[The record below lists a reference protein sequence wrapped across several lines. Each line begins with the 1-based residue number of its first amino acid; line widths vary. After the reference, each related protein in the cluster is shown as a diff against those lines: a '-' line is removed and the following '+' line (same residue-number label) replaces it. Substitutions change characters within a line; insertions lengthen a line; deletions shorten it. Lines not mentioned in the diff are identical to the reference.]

1 MGLLVGAFAPHST
14 PLPASVI
21 KPLQTLV
28 ASSTGSQPPASTP
41 DSAGWYLA
49 SAPLHDAAARWT
61 GLNGAVAIAGQLLL
75 DTSQDSDTDVLSR
88 MIGND
93 DALDATL
100 AAACGQFCAALVEPG
115 RRVTL
120 ASDRLG
126 IRSLHYGEVDGA
138 LVFGSSI
145 NQLLTLFPRFAEQAD
160 MAGQAQLAALGF
172 TLGDRTA
179 YGALKVVPPG
189 HALVFERGPAH
200 LSPKPR
206 RYASWSR
213 SDPQGRGWREDHA
226 ARSLSQAFAA
236 AVERRPASV
245 AYLSGGLDSRC
256 VAAQLARSSREVHT
270 INFAPAGS
278 ADLALGALAARAL
291 GTRHFEDSGGAPD
304 FWVRSVSS
312 VRAWCDSQGVAA
324 DGIRVATGF
333 GGESVLAPT
342 NITEAIAADMRAGRS
357 EAAMERFLGGCA
369 ALRSRALQA
378 VWRRALPRLLMDSAL
393 EELARYPAADP
404 AQSFHLFL
412 LHNEVRGA
420 LARHFADLATRRLHW
435 LLPFLDRHV
444 VAIALQAP
452 TDALLRHR
460 FYYRWL
466 QEFGDAV
473 SAVPWQAY
481 PGSLPCPVPTPPGLR
496 DQWAGGWLDA
506 AAHRADLD
514 GLVARVVQ
522 SMRRPGF
529 PDGLLDRRVVW
540 LACLLVR
547 MGVHRF
553 EHVLRL
559 ADGCTG
565 RAARIYT

>member
-1 MGLLVGAFAPHST
+1 MGLLVGAFALHST
-14 PLPASVI
+14 PLPASVVE
-21 KPLQTLV
+21 PLQTLLP
-28 ASSTGSQPPASTP
+28 SSPGSEVPKWTP
-41 DSAGWYLA
+41 ELSGWYLI
-49 SAPLHDAAARWT
+49 SAPLHDTGARRI
-61 GLNGAVAIAGQLLL
+61 GASGAIAIAGQLLL
-75 DTSQDSDTDVLSR
+75 DGPQDDDTAVLTR
-88 MIGND
+88 TMGDD

-120 ASDRLG
+120 VTDRLG
-126 IRSLHYGEVDGA
+126 IRSLHYGYVDGA
-138 LVFGSSI
+138 VVFGASI
-145 NQLLTLFPRFAEQAD
+145 HQLLELFPSFAEQAD

-172 TLGDRTA
+172 TLGERTA

-200 LSPKPR
+200 PVPRAR
-206 RYASWSR
+206 RYANWSLT
-213 SDPQGRGWREDHA
+213 DPQARGWRDDLA
-226 ARSLSQAFAA
+226 AQSLSEAFAA
-236 AVERRPASV
+236 SVARRPASV

-256 VAAQLARSSREVHT
+256 VAAQLARSGREVHT
-270 INFAPAGS
+270 INFAPSGS
-278 ADLALGALAARAL
+278 ADLALGALSARAL
-291 GTRHFEDSGGAPD
+291 GTRHFEDTRGAPD

-312 VRAWCDSQGVAA
+312 VRSWCSSQGLAA

-342 NITEAIAADMRAGRS
+342 NITAAIATDMRVGRAR
-357 EAAMERFLGGCA
+357 AAMERFLGNCG
-369 ALRSRALQA
+369 ALRSRALRP
-378 VWRRALPRLLMDSAL
+378 VWRQALPGLLMDSAL

-435 LLPFLDRHV
+435 LLPFLDRDV

-466 QEFGDAV
+466 QEFGHAV
-473 SAVPWQAY
+473 TAVPWQAY
-481 PGSLPCPVPTPPGLR
+481 PGSLPCPVPAPPGLR
-496 DQWAGGWLDA
+496 DQWSDGWLDA
-506 AAHRADLD
+506 ASRRADLD
-514 GLVARVVQ
+514 GLVARVAQ
-522 SMRRPGF
+522 SLRRPGF

-540 LACLLVR
+540 LGCLLVR
-547 MGVHRF
+547 MGVDRF

-565 RAARIYT
+565 RAARIYA